1 MKVQTALIIGVGY
14 VGIRL
19 IKKFSTLG
27 LNTYGSSRNKESLDK
42 LNNFNT
48 IPINWDN
55 KIIENIDKNNI
66 KPDFIISTVPPD
78 KNGNDPILE
87 TLHSYLSKFN
97 GWVGYISST
106 SVYGGKNG
114 TLINEKSKCSPNTQR
129 GKRRLSIEVSWQN
142 LGAEIFRVSGIYGEN
157 RSPFEKLYD
166 PGTILINKN
175 KHLFNRVHV
184 KDLVEIITSSSS
196 KPQTRRIINIADGN
210 PSSQIDFFKEASRIA
225 STAMPK
231 VLNYHEVEMSDFK
244 KSFWK
249 DWRFIKPDVA
259 LNELKYKFIYPDYK
273 SGLKAIWD
281 LEKKRYSLSAKNS

>member
-166 PGTILINKN
+166 PGTTLINKN

-225 STAMPK
+225 NAAMPK
-231 VLNYHEVEMSDFK
+231 VLEYSEVEMSDIK

-249 DWRFIKPDVA
+249 DWRIIKPDVA

-273 SGLKAIWD
+273 SGLKAIWH
-281 LEKKRYSLSAKNS
+281 LEKKRYSFSAKNS

>member
-1 MKVQTALIIGVGY
+1 LKVQTALIIGVGY

-19 IKKFSTLG
+19 IKKFAALG
-27 LNTYGSSRNKESLDK
+27 FNIYGSSRNKENLDK
-42 LNNFNT
+42 LNNLN
-48 IPINWDN
+48 IIAINWD
-55 KIIENIDKNNI
+55 KQIIEYIDKNNI

-87 TLHSYLSKFN
+87 ILHGYLDKFD
-97 GWVGYISST
+97 GWIGYISST
-106 SVYGGKNG
+106 SVYGGING
-114 TLINEKSKCSPNTQR
+114 VYINEKSKCNPNTQR
-129 GKRRLSIEVSWQN
+129 GQRRLSIEVSWQN
-142 LGAEIFRVSGIYGEN
+142 LGAEIFRVSGIYGEY
-157 RSPFEKLYD
+157 RSPFEKLYSPD
-166 PGTILINKN
+166 TILINKT
-175 KHLFNRVHV
+175 KHLFNRIHV
-184 KDLVEIITSSSS
+184 DDLVEIITSSTL
-196 KPQTRRIINIADGN
+196 KPETRRIVNVADGN

-225 STAMPK
+225 NTAMPK
-231 VLNYHEVEMSDFK
+231 VHNYNEVEMSDFK